1 MAKWLTTRY
10 KQALNPGNPG
20 SRDTEDLIRYGMVA
34 TFALLLISSSLLFNT
49 PNEIFFGMQK
59 IIVSPSILVTDYF
72 ELANIGTGFFNS
84 GILLLMGLT
93 VARRSKVHLTGPVI
107 AALLTLAGFSFFG
120 KNLYNSW
127 AVPIGV
133 YLYARFRKEP
143 YSKFIIF
150 ALFGT
155 ALGPMTSLISF
166 GMGFPV
172 SFGIVAGNL
181 VGILAGFFISPL
193 ALHFINFHQGYNLYN
208 IGFTAGMIGMF
219 FMGMFRAFGY
229 EGQSPS
235 IIASGYNLPLGI
247 YLYVLFALVLL
258 LGLYLNQWS
267 LKGLLE
273 LFSHSGRLV
282 SDFIQLSG
290 LGVTLINM
298 ALLGMISTT
307 YVLLVGGE
315 LNGPILGGIFT
326 IFGFG
331 AFGKHV
337 RNTIPIF
344 LGVFLASRVHIFDTH
359 STSALLAALFG
370 TTLAPISGAFGW
382 PFGILAGFLHM
393 SMVVNVGYLH
403 GGVNLYNNGFSG
415 GFIAAGLVPIIEALF
430 GKKKE

>member
-1 MAKWLTTRY
+1 MAIWLTTKY
-10 KQALNPGNPG
+10 KQAMNPGKWEP
-20 SRDTEDLIRYGMVA
+20 RDAEDLVRYGTVA
-34 TFALLLISSSLLFNT
+34 TFAILLIASSLLFNT
-49 PNEIFFGMQK
+49 PSEIFFGMQK

-72 ELANIGTGFFNS
+72 ALANIGTGFFNS
-84 GILLLMGLT
+84 GILLLLGLT
-93 VARRSKVHLTGPVI
+93 VARKAKVHLSGPVV

-127 AVPIGV
+127 AVPVGV
-133 YLYARFRKEP
+133 FLYARYRKEP
-143 YSKFIIF
+143 VSKYIIF

-155 ALGPMTSLISF
+155 ALGPLTSLVSF

-172 SFGIVAGNL
+172 SLGIILGNL

-193 ALHFINFHQGYNLYN
+193 ALHFVNFHQGYNLYN
-208 IGFTAGMIGMF
+208 IGFTAGMIGTF

-229 EGQSPS
+229 KGDNPS

-247 YLYVLFALVLL
+247 YLYVMFTLVLL
-258 LGLYLNQWS
+258 LGLYMNHWS
-267 LKGLLE
+267 LKGLQE

-282 SDFIQLSG
+282 SDFIQMSG

-337 RNTIPIF
+337 KNTVPIF
-344 LGVFLASRVHIFDTH
+344 IGVFLASRVHIYDTH
-359 STSALLAALFG
+359 SSSALLAALFG

-415 GFIAAGLVPIIEALF
+415 GFIAAGLVPVIESLM
-430 GKKKE
+430 KKKE